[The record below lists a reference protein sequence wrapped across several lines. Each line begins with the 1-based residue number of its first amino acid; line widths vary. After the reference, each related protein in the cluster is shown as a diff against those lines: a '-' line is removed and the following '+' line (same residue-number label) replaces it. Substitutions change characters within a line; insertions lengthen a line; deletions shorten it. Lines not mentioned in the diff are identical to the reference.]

1 MGGAT
6 TPQLATAVSRAG
18 GLGMLEHASL
28 IPLADR
34 IAELE
39 QAHTSDHRPWPGGA
53 RPWLQRRPWHHGAVE
68 FGL

>member
-18 GLGMLEHASL
+18 GLGIVEHASL

-39 QAHTSDHRPWPGGA
+39 QAHTGPLESTS
-53 RPWLQRRPWHHGAVE
+53 
-68 FGL
+68 

>member
-6 TPQLATAVSRAG
+6 TPQLATGVSRAG

-39 QAHTSDHRPWPGGA
+39 QAHT
-53 RPWLQRRPWHHGAVE
+53 
-68 FGL
+68 GLLESTS